1 MLKPTAANS
10 SASPLQSRLFTV
22 RLWREDLGDGRS
34 EWRGQVRDALRRHTR
49 YFRDWQTLA
58 AFLEE
63 QLEKH
68 GASGD
73 EGDKEKDEGK
83 RPQLEINDE

>member
-1 MLKPTAANS
+1 MPKPSAPNS
-10 SASPLQSRLFTV
+10 IASVPRSQLFTV

-34 EWRGQVRDALRRHTR
+34 EWRGQVQHVLSYETR

-58 AFLEE
+58 AFLVE

-68 GASGD
+68 SALRGKESG
-73 EGDKEKDEGK
+73 GG
-83 RPQLEINDE
+83 

>member
-1 MLKPTAANS
+1 MPEPTTPNS
-10 SASPLQSRLFTV
+10 TASLPRSQLFTV

-34 EWRGQVRDALRRHTR
+34 EWRGQVQHALSRETR

-58 AFLEE
+58 AFLAE

-68 GASGD
+68 AAG
-73 EGDKEKDEGK
+73 
-83 RPQLEINDE
+83 